1 MVQMSESCLPLS
13 ALARLCLVRQ
23 GLCIHR
29 TECETPPCS
38 SFLFFSFLLS
48 SKKKISPQ
56 TSDVLNPFEPL
67 LRGLDCERGVARGPA
82 RQSKQPWA
90 NAVDDPL
97 VYGASQ
103 DHALARAP

>member
-13 ALARLCLVRQ
+13 ALARLSLVHQ
-23 GLCIHR
+23 GLFIHR

-38 SFLFFSFLLS
+38 FFLFFSLVFK
-48 SKKKISPQ
+48 KKKISPQ

-82 RQSKQPWA
+82 HQSKQPGA